1 MTVTLAPPA
10 RLNAV
15 IEEARRRARRRRH
28 AYLAAA
34 VAAVVAVSVWA
45 FLAAAGSG
53 PVSKAPPGFT
63 IVKAQGPVAHAV
75 LRYDTGA
82 WRSTDV
88 ATGLDRPAKTA
99 EEIWYDRKS
108 GLWRDVFRIDGRV
121 KSELSGRCTPSPER
135 PPCGS
140 DYPLRYLEPY
150 PLPPAGYREARRG
163 SFHGHDVVWL
173 EPRGGVRTPANVSV
187 SRIGLDPKTRRV
199 LAAQSFYRGRLAG
212 ALVISQRPDLAATGM
227 HFVITSRQSV
237 PVTPHAEFDP
247 WSGLVYGYGFP
258 AARPTLGRPPLWL
271 GPRFRGYALRSV
283 TSGVYRPLP
292 GDGRS
297 APPMPFVRFYYGD
310 GPIIRIEELGPFR
323 PYFQK
328 QGPRPG
334 SVERTGMTLARLS
347 RGGLLLRVATDLRF
361 PLTAKNAV
369 AFARALR
376 PLPRGISTLPT
387 LRQQ

>member
-1 MTVTLAPPA
+1 M
-10 RLNAV
+10 
-15 IEEARRRARRRRH
+15 
-28 AYLAAA
+28 
-34 VAAVVAVSVWA
+34 VVAVSVWA
-45 FLAAAGSG
+45 ILAATGSG
-53 PVSKAPPGFT
+53 PVSKAPTRFT
-63 IVKAQGPVAHAV
+63 IVNAQGPVAHAV

-82 WRSTDV
+82 RRSTDV
-88 ATGLDRPAKTA
+88 ATGQDRPAKTA

-108 GLWRDVFRIDGRV
+108 GLWRDVLRIDGRV
-121 KSELSGRCTPSPER
+121 KSELAGRCTPSPER
-135 PPCGS
+135 LPCGS
-140 DYPLRYLEPY
+140 DYTLRYLRPY
-150 PLPPAGYREARRG
+150 PWPPAQTGYRVAGRG
-163 SFHGHDVVWL
+163 SFQGHDVLWL
-173 EPRGGVRTPANVSV
+173 EPREALRTPANVSV

-199 LAAQSFYRGRLAG
+199 LAEQSFYRGRLAG
-212 ALVISQRPDLAATGM
+212 ALVISQRPDLAARGV
-227 HFVITSRQSV
+227 HFVITSRRS
-237 PVTPHAEFDP
+237 VTPHADFDP

-297 APPMPFVRFYYGD
+297 ARPMPFVRFDYGD
-310 GPIIRIEELGPFR
+310 GPIIRIEELGRSR

-347 RGGLLLRVATDLRF
+347 RGGLVLRVATDLRF

-369 AFARALR
+369 ALARALR
-376 PLPRGISTLPT
+376 PLPRGLSTLPT
-387 LRQQ
+387 LRQE